1 MMDAGHIVLDISG
14 EERDKMTVDGLLQQF
29 AIQAGKEM
37 TKDRILFSK
46 VEGK

>member
-1 MMDAGHIVLDISG
+1 MKDGQIMMDISG

-37 TKDRILFSK
+37 TNDRILFSK